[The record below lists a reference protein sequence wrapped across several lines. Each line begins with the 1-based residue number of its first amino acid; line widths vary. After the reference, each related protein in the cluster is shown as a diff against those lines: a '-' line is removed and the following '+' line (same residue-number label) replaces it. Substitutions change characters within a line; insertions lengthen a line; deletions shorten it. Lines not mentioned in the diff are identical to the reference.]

1 MCTMRHNIGI
11 YNLQMSAMG
20 GGEKL
25 TLALAEHLSLTHNVR
40 LFCAEPLDIP
50 SLEKFFGVDLSR
62 VVVNPLNTVGPF
74 WRMLAKVSGRGA
86 TGLALHHYLQIRKLN
101 LDIFINNSYASDLPC
116 PAETGIF
123 MCMFPHLPPSRHLTG
138 RLRTVLFDW
147 IEKRVSNFSGRNAAD
162 SYCRVI
168 AISQYAA
175 HWVRQRWHRHAEV
188 IYPPCDDMG
197 APSTKENLILHVGR
211 FIADR
216 EDERHTKRQEVLL
229 EAFKGMK
236 DLHGD
241 GWELHFAGS
250 VGNDE
255 DSKALAEKLKVMASG
270 LPVVFHLNAPHG
282 EIRNLF
288 RRAAIYWHATGYGFD
303 ADTYPAKQEHFGI
316 STVEAMSAA
325 AVPVV
330 YSSGGQKEIVTD
342 GVDGFRWDYV
352 DELLT
357 QTRRL
362 ANDHALRCELGCQAV
377 QSSKRFGRE
386 AFAAKVDQL
395 IAELLS

>member
-1 MCTMRHNIGI
+1 MRHNIGI
-11 YNLQMSAMG
+11 YNLHMSAMG

-40 LFCAEPLDIP
+40 LFCAEPLDVP
-50 SLEKFFGVDLSR
+50 ALEKFFGVDLSR
-62 VVVNPLNTVGPF
+62 VAVSPLNVGSL
-74 WRMLAKVSGRGA
+74 WRILAKVSGRGA
-86 TGLALHHYLQIRKLN
+86 TGFSLHHYLQIRKLD
-101 LDIFINNSYASDLPC
+101 LDIFINNSYASTLPC
-116 PAETGIF
+116 PAGTGIY
-123 MCMFPHLPPSRHLTG
+123 MCMFPHLPPSRHLTQ

-147 IEKRVSNFSGRNAAD
+147 IEKRVTNFSARNAVD
-162 SYCRVI
+162 SYSRVV

-175 HWVRQRWHRHAEV
+175 HWVRQRWNRNAEV
-188 IYPPCDDMG
+188 IYPPCDDM
-197 APSTKENLILHVGR
+197 ANSSTKENIILHVGR

-236 DLHGD
+236 DLHGA
-241 GWELHFAGS
+241 GWGLHFAGS
-250 VGNDE
+250 AGRDE
-255 DSKALAEKLKVMASG
+255 ESKALAEKLLVTAGG
-270 LPVVFHLNAPHG
+270 LPVVFHLNAAHD

-303 ADTYPAKQEHFGI
+303 ADRFPAKQEHFGI

-330 YSSGGQKEIVTD
+330 YSSGGQKEIVTN
-342 GVDGFRWDYV
+342 GVDGFRWDNV
-352 DELLT
+352 DEIVT

-362 ANDHALRCELGCQAV
+362 ANDHA
-377 QSSKRFGRE
+377 
-386 AFAAKVDQL
+386 
-395 IAELLS
+395 